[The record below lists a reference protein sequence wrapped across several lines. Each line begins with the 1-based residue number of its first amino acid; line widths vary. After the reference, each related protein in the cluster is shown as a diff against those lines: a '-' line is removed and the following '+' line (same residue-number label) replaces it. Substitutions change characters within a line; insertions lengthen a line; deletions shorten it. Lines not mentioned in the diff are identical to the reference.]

1 MGGSSE
7 LITSL
12 QLSLPFSSLSHHL
25 QHAGVCTRGC
35 RRSNAEHRLWSPA
48 ALPHADGRNSSI
60 HAALDS
66 FFLNRPA
73 STDVLS
79 DILASVSDA
88 RP

>member
-1 MGGSSE
+1 MCLRVCYNISRA
-7 LITSL
+7 
-12 QLSLPFSSLSHHL
+12 FS
-25 QHAGVCTRGC
+25 
-35 RRSNAEHRLWSPA
+35 LWSPA
-48 ALPHADGRNSSI
+48 ALPQADGRNSSI

-66 FFLNRPA
+66 WFLNRPA

>member
-1 MGGSSE
+1 
-7 LITSL
+7 
-12 QLSLPFSSLSHHL
+12 
-25 QHAGVCTRGC
+25 
-35 RRSNAEHRLWSPA
+35 LWSPA
-48 ALPHADGRNSSI
+48 ALPQADGRNSSI